1 MAGHATIRCSLE
13 LKSHFHKALGVIWRN
28 FLYSL
33 TLSGGGDV
41 SEARNSNSSSTFF
54 CLPSGLWSLHLSL
67 CLVTRVVMTVM
78 APVNSLPAMRHLL
91 SLGET
96 LHHRNSNRAVHPQS
110 GWKRSWSWG
119 RVWHFIIHFV
129 VSNVVKTTVSSSPK
143 SQTSQAAAV
152 HRGSTCQ
159 LLWLCA
165 TGSQEQLR
173 FSIRWEWVWYEGWTS
188 TSFFHPD
195 RLSPACPASLINV
208 SLQLRHDALRTHVF
222 LHAEDVCA
230 FSSLCGNAPA
240 HLKSPEIKLSV

>member
-1 MAGHATIRCSLE
+1 MAGHTTIRHSLE
-13 LKSHFHKALGVIWRN
+13 LQSHFNKALGVIWRN

-33 TLSGGGDV
+33 TLRGENV

-54 CLPSGLWSLHLSL
+54 CAPSGLWSLHLSL
-67 CLVTRVVMTVM
+67 PSHPCGHEWDG
-78 APVNSLPAMRHLL
+78 PVNSLPAMRHSL

-96 LHHRNSNRAVHPQS
+96 PHHTKSNRAVHPQS

-119 RVWHFIIHFV
+119 RAWHFIIHFIA
-129 VSNVVKTTVSSSPK
+129 SNVVKTTVNSSPK

-195 RLSPACPASLINV
+195 RLLPACPASLINV
-208 SLQLRHDALRTHVF
+208 SLQLRHDALKTQVF

-230 FSSLCGNAPA
+230 LSSLCGNAPA